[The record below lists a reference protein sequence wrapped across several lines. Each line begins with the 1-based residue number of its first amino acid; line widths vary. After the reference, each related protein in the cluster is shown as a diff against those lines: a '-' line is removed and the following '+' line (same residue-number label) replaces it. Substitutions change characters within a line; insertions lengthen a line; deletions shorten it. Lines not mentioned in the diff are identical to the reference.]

1 MAFSDKHVFFDLDR
15 TLWDFEKNSERALRI
30 LFEENNLGAKMA
42 SFERFQKVYFNK
54 NKALWQAYSS
64 GKISKEALR
73 YERFRATFKKFNLSD
88 EALVTRFGDGYVE
101 LSPKQTALVP
111 YAELVL
117 TDLRA
122 MGFNLHIITNGF
134 FEVQHIKLKEAGI
147 HHHFDVI
154 LCSEEVGYN
163 KPHSKI
169 FNFALEK
176 AKATPE
182 NSLMIGDDYRA
193 DVVGAI
199 KAGMQ
204 ALWYQEKANTKA
216 KYEYKVS
223 CLSEIPLLAA
233 KMLR

>member
-1 MAFSDKHVFFDLDR
+1 MPFSDKHIFFDLDR
-15 TLWDFEKNSERALRI
+15 TLWDFERNSEKALRI
-30 LFEENNLGAKMA
+30 LFLENNLL
-42 SFERFQKVYFNK
+42 SQIDTFERFHKVYLNK

-73 YERFRATFKKFNLSD
+73 YERFRATFKKFNMSD
-88 EALVTRFGDGYVE
+88 EVLVQRFGDGYVD
-101 LSPKQTALVP
+101 LSPKQTLLVP
-111 YAELVL
+111 NAKSVL
-117 TDLRA
+117 TDLES

-154 LCSEEVGYN
+154 LCSEEVGFN

-169 FNFALEK
+169 FIYAMEK
-176 AKATPE
+176 AKAAPF

-193 DVVGAI
+193 DVLGAI
-199 KAGMQ
+199 KVGMQ
-204 ALWYQEKANTKA
+204 AIWYQEKSNSKA
-216 KYEYKVS
+216 KYEYKIS